1 MTPIFRYNMLSI
13 ETQHSTVLSLTLF
26 CAGVIT
32 GLKGFRTDLPPTIM
46 PSARKSKLYG
56 IMYRN
61 TVPVLNEIV
70 KIFIK
75 KENAEKMS

>member
-1 MTPIFRYNMLSI
+1 
-13 ETQHSTVLSLTLF
+13 
-26 CAGVIT
+26 
-32 GLKGFRTDLPPTIM
+32 M

>member
-13 ETQHSTVLSLTLF
+13 ETQHSSFINAF